1 MNSANNNS
9 TLTER
14 DVRRRFDRAAPRF
27 DSVDFV
33 HSVTRE
39 GLLNRLLPM
48 TVAARLVVDLGAA
61 TGSADRLLAR
71 RFRGARVI
79 GVDLSRDMLALAVRK
94 KPWFS
99 KMSYVQARA
108 TSLPFADA
116 SVDVVFANQLLPWI
130 PDPAP
135 VFAEVSRVLRA
146 DGLFLFATLGP
157 DSLGLLRQ
165 AWAAVDDKP
174 HVNHFIDMHNIG
186 DAAVRAGL
194 RDPVLDVDHMS
205 VTYESTAALFRD
217 LTAMGARNSLAGRD
231 PSLAGAHRLKAMIQA
246 LESVV
251 RDGVLTLDL
260 ELVYGHCWGS
270 GQRAGGSEYRVTPGE
285 IGRRGR

>member
-1 MNSANNNS
+1 MNSGINNS

-14 DVRRRFDRAAPRF
+14 DVRRRFDRAAARF
-27 DSVDFV
+27 DTVDFV

-39 GLLNRLLPM
+39 GLLERLMPM
-48 TVAARLVVDLGAA
+48 SVEASLVVDLGAA
-61 TGSADRLLAR
+61 TGSAGRLLAR
-71 RFRGARVI
+71 RFRGARIVA
-79 GVDLSRDMLALAVRK
+79 VDLSRDMLCIAVRK

-108 TSLPFADA
+108 TSLPFADN
-116 SVDVVFANQLLPWI
+116 SIDVVFANQLLPWI

-157 DSLGLLRQ
+157 DSLGQLRQ
-165 AWAAVDDKP
+165 AWAAVDDKQ
-174 HVNHFIDMHNIG
+174 HVNHFIDMHDIG

-194 RDPVLDVDHMS
+194 RDPVLDVDRMS
-205 VTYESTAALFRD
+205 VTYESTAAMFRD

-231 PSLAGAHRLKAMIQA
+231 PSLAGAHRLTAMIQS
-246 LESVV
+246 LESLAN
-251 RDGVLTLDL
+251 DGVLALDL

-270 GQRAGGSEYRVTPGE
+270 GQRPASGEFRVAPGQ
-285 IGRRGR
+285 IGRRSR